1 MRTRAGI
8 KSNTRAPPR
17 SVKEL
22 LGRKAPL
29 LTRLT
34 GEAAQQRSWSAW
46 LNTHLAPEIAP
57 RVSGVH
63 EREGLLVV
71 FAESAAWSARLRF
84 ALLELETA
92 LRQEH
97 PAITAIQVRVLPRS

>member
-8 KSNTRAPPR
+8 KSNTRSVPR

-22 LGRKAPL
+22 LGRRFPAL
-29 LTRLT
+29 ARLS
-34 GEAAQQRSWSAW
+34 GEAAQQDEWSAW
-46 LNTHLAPEIAP
+46 LSAHLTPQIGP

-63 EREGLLVV
+63 ERDSVLVV

-84 ALLELETA
+84 ALLELEPA

-97 PAITAIQVRVLPRS
+97 PRITATEVRVLPRG